1 MYRTHDLCTPDGG
14 PIRLQEDRERVVQAQ
29 EQREHSPSPSSGP
42 ELIRARAQQMS
53 PGLKR
58 ARQPF
63 FLRNTVTGL
72 VLASFAVGVW
82 AYSIGAVKQDD
93 FTDVDEE
100 ARALARSGASTA
112 QAALADAEKKVTAP
126 AEAGAPS
133 AGVTPLPVDPAGG
146 AVVAATPIPPAAPAQ
161 LTRPRGVLAALVY
174 DRHPRLLDPATKT
187 FVWGAPSVDR
197 IGRMG
202 EPSSRSERK

>member
-1 MYRTHDLCTPDGG
+1 MADPYVDRKTVNASYRPK
-14 PIRLQEDRERVVQAQ
+14 
-29 EQREHSPSPSSGP
+29 SN
-42 ELIRARAQQMS
+42 QMS

-63 FLRNTVTGL
+63 FLRNTITGV

-100 ARALARSGASTA
+100 ARALARSGTSMVQPALSDADKKTIERTEAS
-112 QAALADAEKKVTAP
+112 AP
-126 AEAGAPS
+126 GTGVAPVPVGPASS
-133 AGVTPLPVDPAGG
+133 AIVNSKTV
-146 AVVAATPIPPAAPAQ
+146 IPAAPAN
-161 LTRPRGVLAALVY
+161 LTRPRGVLASLVY
-174 DRHPRLLDPATKT
+174 DRHPSLLDPATKT
-187 FVWGAPSVDR
+187 FIWGAPSVDR

-202 EPSSRSERK
+202 DSSSASRG

>member
-1 MYRTHDLCTPDGG
+1 MADPYISKRTVNASYRPK
-14 PIRLQEDRERVVQAQ
+14 
-29 EQREHSPSPSSGP
+29 SN
-42 ELIRARAQQMS
+42 QMS

-63 FLRNTVTGL
+63 FLRNTITGF

-100 ARALARSGASTA
+100 ARALARSGASTV
-112 QAALADAEKKVTAP
+112 QAAVPDAEKKAIERT
-126 AEAGAPS
+126 EAGAPGT
-133 AGVTPLPVDPAGG
+133 GVTPLPIDPAGG
-146 AVVAATPIPPAAPAQ
+146 AVVAATPISPVAPTQ
-161 LTRPRGVLAALVY
+161 LTRPRGVLASLVY

-187 FVWGAPSVDR
+187 FIWGAPSVDR

-202 EPSSRSERK
+202 EPPSRVERK